1 MFEPSKGSAEQ
12 IADMISLEI
21 ERYAKTI
28 CEGSLY
34 VGQILG
40 ALSIVQ
46 AHFSHE
52 LIKVREKIDPETSH
66 E

>member
-1 MFEPSKGSAEQ
+1 MFEPCKGSAEQ

-21 ERYAKTI
+21 ESYAKTV

-46 AHFSHE
+46 AHFSAD
-52 LIKVREKIDPETSH
+52 LIKAREKSDPESSH